1 MPELLQEYWYLLL
14 AALLIG
20 IAVAWW
26 IFNASRKTRV
36 EKDQHEPDT
45 NGTVARRNQALID
58 APPAAAAQATAMN
71 SAPSSAPGPV
81 SASANTDQVAAAP
94 AAADAEAGAAVPAR
108 EAMRAVPAPIPAPTP
123 AKAAEGADDLRK
135 IKGVGPKLAALLQEM
150 GVTRFAQIA
159 AWSDADIDAIDAKLG
174 RFQGR
179 IRRDDWVAQASLL
192 DAQDLAAYEERFG
205 NT

>member
-1 MPELLQEYWYLLL
+1 
-14 AALLIG
+14 
-20 IAVAWW
+20 
-26 IFNASRKTRV
+26 
-36 EKDQHEPDT
+36 
-45 NGTVARRNQALID
+45 
-58 APPAAAAQATAMN
+58 
-71 SAPSSAPGPV
+71 
-81 SASANTDQVAAAP
+81 
-94 AAADAEAGAAVPAR
+94 
-108 EAMRAVPAPIPAPTP
+108 MRAVPAPIPAPIP
-123 AKAAEGADDLRK
+123 VKAAEGADDLRK